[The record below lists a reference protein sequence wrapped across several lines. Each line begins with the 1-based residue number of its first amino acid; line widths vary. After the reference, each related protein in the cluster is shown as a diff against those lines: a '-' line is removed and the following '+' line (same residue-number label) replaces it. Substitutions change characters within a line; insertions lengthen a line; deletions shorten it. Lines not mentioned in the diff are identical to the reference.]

1 MRSGVLAALPR
12 EQHPL
17 VQLELIEF
25 IALTQDRS
33 AIPVLE
39 RMSADDAADQTVREA
54 AQLAL
59 ARL

>member
-1 MRSGVLAALPR
+1 VLAALPR

-33 AIPVLE
+33 AVPVLE
-39 RMSADDAADQTVREA
+39 RMSADDDADQTVREA